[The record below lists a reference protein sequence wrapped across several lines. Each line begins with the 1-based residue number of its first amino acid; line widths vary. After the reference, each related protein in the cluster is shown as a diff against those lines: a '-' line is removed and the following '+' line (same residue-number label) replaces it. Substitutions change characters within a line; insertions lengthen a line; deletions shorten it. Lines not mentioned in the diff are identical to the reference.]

1 MLHLC
6 FSLKTQQQRPVQR
19 KTQQVP
25 SAPECQQ
32 ALGAGKLRSHHLWC
46 WQEAI
51 SEGNSLKPVLDSNP
65 QREREILGR
74 RCLCGCLGTWS
85 QLKKRQ
91 VLACRTGA
99 GFLLPFWV
107 DKGLLTP
114 HFKDLAYHT
123 AFEPTQ
129 ISKTEEETLEGCCS
143 PQSTSACTIS
153 FSCRWHQSLEDVFV
167 LCGAVASP
175 ISSSASSCPKP
186 HHWCFILLVRSLSQ
200 PGTGRSRAEQ
210 SWQPLGASCAHLL
223 SRGWGLLLLC
233 WIGSTFWEIPAEVLM
248 SHLTSD

>member
-143 PQSTSACTIS
+143 PQSTSAWGESHFPVDDTSHLKMSLFCVELWLHPFPAVPAVVQSHITDVL
-153 FSCRWHQSLEDVFV
+153 SCWSE
-167 LCGAVASP
+167 A
-175 ISSSASSCPKP
+175 SASQG
-186 HHWCFILLVRSLSQ
+186 LAGAEL
-200 PGTGRSRAEQ
+200 SRAGSPWEPPVPTC
-210 SWQPLGASCAHLL
+210 SAGAGGCCFSVELAAPSGKFLL
-223 SRGWGLLLLC
+223 R
-233 WIGSTFWEIPAEVLM
+233 F
-248 SHLTSD
+248 